1 MISVNGA
8 YLINILERYI
18 NKTIS
23 IRRSNTSEEF
33 NAYSKQ
39 DAANEEIADFI
50 LSIPYYDDR
59 LKNFMLGN
67 YDDTTIIISQ
77 SWEIAFIVRAKK
89 WAECD
94 EWLQETFQLSTGIHP
109 DCSKG
114 KHDFLTLP
122 Y

>member
-39 DAANEEIADFI
+39 DAANEEKSAAKAVAKEEKVAG
-50 LSIPYYDDR
+50 LAA
-59 LKNFMLGN
+59 
-67 YDDTTIIISQ
+67 
-77 SWEIAFIVRAKK
+77 AFARGRAR
-89 WAECD
+89 D
-94 EWLQETFQLSTGIHP
+94 
-109 DCSKG
+109 
-114 KHDFLTLP
+114 
-122 Y
+122 